1 MKTDKDI
8 KTTESKLSIE
18 DLKAIER
25 INICYKFRKNL
36 DRSKTTFSF

>member
-1 MKTDKDI
+1 MKTDKSTH
-8 KTTESKLSIE
+8 TTESKLSIE

-36 DRSKTTFSF
+36 EQIEN